1 MSSVTHSTTLNLSS
15 HPSRTTDVPPS
26 CRPTT
31 VLATMAVTAWSST
44 QLSVVRGRIGAGH
57 FSWDLPVRFSIAHP
71 ILRTSTAPVTTTT
84 VTSAAG
90 RCQDVP
96 TAASEPQSVP
106 RPQSGSQRLFSARDP
121 RVPTAPLRLK
131 RPREGVRH
139 SVGVVERTA
148 RDDDPVGASETP
160 PCRNDQVGYRFAVL
174 ARRVLAAFIPAI
186 APPIRRATEAMGVAR
201 GRKQPACL

>member
-1 MSSVTHSTTLNLSS
+1 
-15 HPSRTTDVPPS
+15 
-26 CRPTT
+26 
-31 VLATMAVTAWSST
+31 MAVTAWSST

-148 RDDDPVGASETP
+148 RDDDPVGASEAP

-201 GRKQPACL
+201 GREQPACL